1 MSITATDC
9 VQALKKRKLST
20 SASALA
26 AWIGTDSRAV
36 ATALRGPVR
45 DGLVTISFKRGIG
58 FYRFVRLN
66 KKATP

>member
-9 VQALKKRKLST
+9 VLALKRRGVSCPARTIATDL
-20 SASALA
+20 
-26 AWIGTDSRAV
+26 GTDSRAV

-45 DGLVTISFKRGIG
+45 DGLVTIWFRKGIG
-58 FYRFVRLN
+58 FYRFARLK